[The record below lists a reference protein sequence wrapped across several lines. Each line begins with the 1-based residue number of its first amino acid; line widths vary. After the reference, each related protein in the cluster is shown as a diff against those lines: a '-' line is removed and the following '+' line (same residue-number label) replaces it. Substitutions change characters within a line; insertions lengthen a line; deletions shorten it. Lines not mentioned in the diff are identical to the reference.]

1 LAARGRGRR
10 RHVLQRPRQGVKS
23 RCMHGPFL
31 FATTA
36 PMGEGVA
43 LSDYIVVCA
52 GFSVWALG
60 AHFNLS

>member
-31 FATTA
+31 FATTS
-36 PMGEGVA
+36 PIGEGGLQA
-43 LSDYIVVCA
+43 LI
-52 GFSVWALG
+52 
-60 AHFNLS
+60 